1 VGSIPERGG
10 KRHDRQA
17 ELIDFL
23 LMYVK
28 FIWSASQPS
37 LANH

>member
-1 VGSIPERGG
+1 MDSPQQEN
-10 KRHDRQA
+10 KRHGLQA

-28 FIWSASQPS
+28 FIWSAS
-37 LANH
+37 